1 MTACQSLSF
10 GTVSLTRRSRGLK
23 FSIMFLQSFVL
34 CRLSVSVPYA
44 YTFALS
50 VRPCLL
56 NVSVSVSSSFLFPLL
71 FCSLISLHGIDWFYF
86 HFVFIMIELAC
97 VIPLTCSLCVFIVFV
112 FLQPPCMFPSLLFLA
127 LVTLHFGLC
136 SLLDLLFLGFDET
149 RLTFLFCPFC
159 LWKLRSGYS
168 YLRSNTTGQSKKFTS
183 TVETFKNVAVVL
195 K

>member
-34 CRLSVSVPYA
+34 CRLSLSFPNA

-56 NVSVSVSSSFLFPLL
+56 MFQYLCLVVFYFLFYFAAWFP
-71 FCSLISLHGIDWFYF
+71 FMALISFTSTLCLSL
-86 HFVFIMIELAC
+86 IELAC

-136 SLLDLLFLGFDET
+136 SLLDLLFLGFDQT

>member
-10 GTVSLTRRSRGLK
+10 GTVSLTRRSSGLRI
-23 FSIMFLQSFVL
+23 FHYVPSVFRSWSFI
-34 CRLSVSVPYA
+34 RLI
-44 YTFALS
+44 S
-50 VRPCLL
+50 VRLYICPLCSPVPL

-97 VIPLTCSLCVFIVFV
+97 VIPLTCSLCVFLVFV

-136 SLLDLLFLGFDET
+136 SLLDLLFLGFDQT

-159 LWKLRSGYS
+159 L
-168 YLRSNTTGQSKKFTS
+168 
-183 TVETFKNVAVVL
+183 
-195 K
+195 